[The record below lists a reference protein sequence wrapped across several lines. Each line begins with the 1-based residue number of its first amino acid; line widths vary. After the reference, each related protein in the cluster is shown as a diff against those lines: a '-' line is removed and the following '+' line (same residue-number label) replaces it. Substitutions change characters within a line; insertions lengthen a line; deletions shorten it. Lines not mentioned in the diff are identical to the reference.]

1 MAQKVS
7 LIDDLDGSEA
17 DETVTYSL
25 DDQEYEID
33 LSEENAA
40 KFRETLEP
48 YIDKS
53 RPVER
58 QASSPTPMVGEADAA
73 TCYRSGQ
80 GLSVSNLTGRADDIT
95 TWRPASAPG
104 PCRPRWMGS
113 TSASGRRPV
122 RAATARVA

>member
-25 DDQEYEID
+25 DGQEYEID

-58 QASSPTPMVGEADAA
+58 QASRRWWGKRTRPPA
-73 TCYRSGQ
+73 TDQ
-80 GLSVSNLTGRADDIT
+80 GKD
-95 TWRPASAPG
+95 
-104 PCRPRWMGS
+104 
-113 TSASGRRPV
+113 
-122 RAATARVA
+122 

>member
-25 DDQEYEID
+25 DDHEYEID

-48 YIDKS
+48 YINKS
-53 RPVER
+53 RPIER
-58 QASSPTPMVGEADAA
+58 EASSP
-73 TCYRSGQ
+73 
-80 GLSVSNLTGRADDIT
+80 
-95 TWRPASAPG
+95 PAKS
-104 PCRPRWMGS
+104 
-113 TSASGRRPV
+113 
-122 RAATARVA
+122 TARRWWGKRTQPSATDQSKD

>member
-7 LIDDLDGSEA
+7 LIDDWDGSEA

-25 DDQEYEID
+25 DNQEYEID

-48 YIDKS
+48 YIEKS

-58 QASSPTPMVGEADAA
+58 QASSPTPAKSTTRRWWGTRTQQPPA
-73 TCYRSGQ
+73 TDQ
-80 GLSVSNLTGRADDIT
+80 GKG
-95 TWRPASAPG
+95 
-104 PCRPRWMGS
+104 
-113 TSASGRRPV
+113 
-122 RAATARVA
+122 

>member
-25 DDQEYEID
+25 DGQEYEID

-58 QASSPTPMVGEADAA
+58 QASPAKSTTRRWWGKRTRPPA
-73 TCYRSGQ
+73 TDQ
-80 GLSVSNLTGRADDIT
+80 GKD
-95 TWRPASAPG
+95 
-104 PCRPRWMGS
+104 
-113 TSASGRRPV
+113 
-122 RAATARVA
+122 

>member
-1 MAQKVS
+1 MTQKVS

-25 DDQEYEID
+25 DDHEYEID

-48 YIDKS
+48 YINKS

-58 QASSPTPMVGEADAA
+58 EASSPPAKSTTRRWWGKRTQPSA
-73 TCYRSGQ
+73 TDQSK
-80 GLSVSNLTGRADDIT
+80 D
-95 TWRPASAPG
+95 
-104 PCRPRWMGS
+104 
-113 TSASGRRPV
+113 
-122 RAATARVA
+122 

>member
-48 YIDKS
+48 YIEKS

-58 QASSPTPMVGEADAA
+58 QASTTRRWWGKRTRPPA
-73 TCYRSGQ
+73 TDQ
-80 GLSVSNLTGRADDIT
+80 GKD
-95 TWRPASAPG
+95 
-104 PCRPRWMGS
+104 
-113 TSASGRRPV
+113 
-122 RAATARVA
+122 

>member
-58 QASSPTPMVGEADAA
+58 QASSPTTRRWWGKRTRPPA
-73 TCYRSGQ
+73 TDQ
-80 GLSVSNLTGRADDIT
+80 GKD
-95 TWRPASAPG
+95 
-104 PCRPRWMGS
+104 
-113 TSASGRRPV
+113 
-122 RAATARVA
+122 

>member
-1 MAQKVS
+1 MVQKVS

-25 DDQEYEID
+25 DGQEYEID

-58 QASSPTPMVGEADAA
+58 QASSPTRRRWWGKRTRPPA
-73 TCYRSGQ
+73 TDQ
-80 GLSVSNLTGRADDIT
+80 GKD
-95 TWRPASAPG
+95 
-104 PCRPRWMGS
+104 
-113 TSASGRRPV
+113 
-122 RAATARVA
+122 

>member
-17 DETVTYSL
+17 DQTVTYSL
-25 DDQEYEID
+25 DGQEYEID

-58 QASSPTPMVGEADAA
+58 QASSPTTRRWWGKRTRPPA
-73 TCYRSGQ
+73 TDQ
-80 GLSVSNLTGRADDIT
+80 GKD
-95 TWRPASAPG
+95 
-104 PCRPRWMGS
+104 
-113 TSASGRRPV
+113 
-122 RAATARVA
+122 

>member
-53 RPVER
+53 RPV
-58 QASSPTPMVGEADAA
+58 
-73 TCYRSGQ
+73 
-80 GLSVSNLTGRADDIT
+80 
-95 TWRPASAPG
+95 
-104 PCRPRWMGS
+104 
-113 TSASGRRPV
+113 GRRPPAQRPPSPRPGDGGGSGRGHLLQI
-122 RAATARVA
+122 RARTERFQPDRTGGRHHDLETR